1 MIELNPCPFCKSG
14 ETYVSPNRCNAGIHS
29 YTLNH
34 YCDLIRGNITF
45 TGNSEAEV
53 KSFWNCEV
61 DKNAYD

>member
-45 TGNSEAEV
+45 TGNSEEEV
-53 KSFWNCEV
+53 KSFG
-61 DKNAYD
+61 